1 LSAER
6 LGVNPFE
13 APVIETK
20 GRTRVRTKTLAVSVL
35 VIMSLTFG
43 CIPAR
48 ADQCSNVRAQIIDR
62 SSPEGCTS
70 LLKVCLAGT
79 VKGNHGLTGTTYF
92 VLDGVAPA
100 PSAATGFKST
110 TGTFIYTTRL
120 GTLTVRETGSGKFSG
135 HPSSGYGS
143 GVQEV
148 ISGTGKFAGLYG
160 ILYVSQRDILG
171 TFFSDVRGQ
180 LCSGASPA
188 AADLPRKGT
197 GPAH

>member
-1 LSAER
+1 M
-6 LGVNPFE
+6 
-13 APVIETK
+13 
-20 GRTRVRTKTLAVSVL
+20 RTKTLAVSVL
-35 VIMSLTFG
+35 ATMSMTVG
-43 CIPAR
+43 CIR
-48 ADQCSNVRAQIIDR
+48 ALGDQCSNVRAQIIDR

-70 LLKVCLAGT
+70 PLKVCLAGT

-100 PSAATGFKST
+100 PSAAAGFKST
-110 TGTFIYTTRL
+110 TGTFIYTTKV
-120 GTLTVRETGSGKFSG
+120 GTLTVRETGSGKLSG

-160 ILYVSQRDILG
+160 ILYVSQKDMLG

-180 LCSGASPA
+180 LCRGARPA
-188 AADLPRKGT
+188 AADLPKKGT
-197 GPAH
+197 EPAH